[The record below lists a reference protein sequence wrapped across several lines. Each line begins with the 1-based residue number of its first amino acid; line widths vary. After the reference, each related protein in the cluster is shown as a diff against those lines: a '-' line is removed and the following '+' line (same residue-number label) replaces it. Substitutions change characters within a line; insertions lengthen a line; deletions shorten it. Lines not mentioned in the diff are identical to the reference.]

1 MDNPV
6 AGWKALVDCLR
17 DGGLMK
23 IGLYSELARQKHA
36 AIRAEIY
43 KSGVQHTEK
52 EMKSFRK
59 DLINSHMQ
67 HHMEI
72 KLRQDFYSLSNFRDL
87 LFHVQEHRF
96 SIPQL
101 KQCLEELGLK
111 FCGFENDSI
120 VQKFRVSNTGP
131 NDPYDLDKW
140 QGYEEANPRTFGSM
154 YQFWC
159 QKVG

>member
-1 MDNPV
+1 MDNPM
-6 AGWKALVDCLR
+6 AGWKVLVDCLR

-23 IGLYSELARQKHA
+23 IGLYSEIARQKHA

-43 KSGVQHTEK
+43 KLGIKHTEK

-59 DLINSHMQ
+59 DVISSNIK

-87 LFHVQEHRF
+87 LFNVQEHRF
-96 SIPQL
+96 TISQL
-101 KQCLEELGLK
+101 KQSLEELGLK

-120 VQKFRVSNTGP
+120 VQKFKVSNTGS

-140 QGYEEANPRTFGSM
+140 QGYEEANPRTFASM

-159 QKVG
+159 QKIG